1 MAKRPSSSTSDRSDP
16 KKNKS
21 LAIREVLR
29 KMPPTA
35 KAAEV
40 VAAVKKE
47 YGHTVNPNR
56 VYMVKTK
63 TNMAADGRVRM
74 PTTTKHSTPMTSPTL
89 WVEAIKTARQL
100 LKATG
105 SVPNA
110 VALLKAVDS

>member
-1 MAKRPSSSTSDRSDP
+1 MAKKPSSSTSDRSDP

-21 LAIREVLR
+21 LAIRNVLR
-29 KMPPTA
+29 KMPTA
-35 KAAEV
+35 KASEV
-40 VAAVKKE
+40 VTAVKKE
-47 YGHTVNPNR
+47 YGHRVNPNR

-63 TNMAADGRVRM
+63 TNMASDGRVRG
-74 PTTTKHSTPMTSPTL
+74 PKTTKSSTPLTSPAL

>member
-1 MAKRPSSSTSDRSDP
+1 MAAKDSMGKPDRSDP

-21 LAIREVLR
+21 LAIRTVF
-29 KMPPTA
+29 KKTPSA

-47 YGHTVNPNR
+47 YGHVVSQNM

-63 TNMAADGRVRM
+63 SNMSSDGRVKKPKATRFG
-74 PTTTKHSTPMTSPTL
+74 TPMTNTAR
-89 WVEAIKTARQL
+89 WVKAIKTAKHL

-105 SVPNA
+105 SIANA
-110 VALLKAVDS
+110 TALLKAVDG

>member
-1 MAKRPSSSTSDRSDP
+1 VAKTPSSSTSDRYDP

-21 LAIREVLR
+21 LAIRNVLK
-29 KMPPTA
+29 KMPSA
-35 KAAEV
+35 KASEV
-40 VAAVKKE
+40 VVAVKKE
-47 YGHTVNPNR
+47 YGHRVNPNR

-63 TNMAADGRVRM
+63 TNMASDGRVRSPKAM
-74 PTTTKHSTPMTSPTL
+74 KNNTPMTSPAL

-105 SVPNA
+105 SVANA

>member
-1 MAKRPSSSTSDRSDP
+1 MAKRRSSKSDRSDP

-21 LAIREVLR
+21 LAIRNVLR
-29 KMPPTA
+29 KMPTA

-47 YGHTVNPNR
+47 YGHTVNQNR

-63 TNMAADGRVRM
+63 TNMASDGRVR
-74 PTTTKHSTPMTSPTL
+74 PPKTTKNSTPLTSPAM
-89 WVEAIKTARQL
+89 WVDAIKTARQL